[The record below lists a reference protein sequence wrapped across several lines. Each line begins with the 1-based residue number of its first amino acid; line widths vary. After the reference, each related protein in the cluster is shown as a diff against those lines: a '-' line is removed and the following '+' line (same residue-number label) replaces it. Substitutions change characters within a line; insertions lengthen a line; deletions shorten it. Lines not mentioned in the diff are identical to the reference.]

1 MCLWLGAS
9 GLSSLSHAQA
19 YLPVEDKI
27 KYEAALERKAQEVI
41 VNILGP
47 GRARVLVEAAVEK
60 PREPQP
66 VAAPKQTVQ
75 WVDTSQSPPPGAQ
88 QILPGFYTAPQETER
103 PKPQSPTVFLPFLVK
118 KISVNVVLDKDVS
131 SAQAA
136 NIAVVLSGMLNLDQ
150 SRGDGVNV
158 VRAPFMPVWSAM
170 LTDPGIINMLAR
182 YGLISVIVIIS
193 MIILA
198 AAVIRLAGA
207 VSLMAGPQQAHKIEM
222 DFSGRT
228 SSVPE
233 AAGGAELPGGP
244 AGEAGPE
251 AAAGAGGGAVFD
263 VKVGQVPLLKYMLE
277 REEPANIA
285 VIVSRLPP
293 DARKALMGAFDRKLA
308 SRIMLNMATVRFVEP
323 EIVAEIKEE
332 LERKLNGAVGGMPR
346 VIEFMGEM
354 GLKAKKDMIKIF
366 EAEEP
371 ALAAEL
377 RSRVLLD
384 DDVAALSDKDLSM
397 LLSALTPAD
406 WSDAMPA
413 LRDDFKARIK
423 TGMPERSWQ
432 IIEQNARFNA
442 PSAERAEAGLEKLVA
457 SAERLIKEG
466 KITRPAAAPRLA
478 APGGKSDA
486 G

>member
-9 GLSSLSHAQA
+9 GLGSQARAQG
-19 YLPVEDKI
+19 YIPVDDKI
-27 KYEAALERKAQEVI
+27 KYEEALERKAQEVI

-47 GRARVLVEAAVEK
+47 GRARVSVDALIEK

-88 QILPGFYTAPQETER
+88 QILPGFYAAPQEAER

-118 KISVNVVLDKDVS
+118 RISVNVVLDKNVS

-136 NIAVVLSGMLNLDQ
+136 NIAAVLGGILNLDQ
-150 SRGDGVNV
+150 GRGDGVNV

-182 YGLISVIVIIS
+182 YGLISVIVMIS

-198 AAVIRLAGA
+198 AAVIKLAGA
-207 VSLMAGPQQAHKIEM
+207 VSLMAGPQQSHKIEM

-228 SSVPE
+228 SSAPE
-233 AAGGAELPGGP
+233 AAGGSELLSGP
-244 AGEAGPE
+244 AGEAGP
-251 AAAGAGGGAVFD
+251 AAEAGGGAGAVFD
-263 VKVGQVPLLKYMLE
+263 VKVEQVPLLKYMLE

-293 DARKALMGAFDRKLA
+293 AARKALMGAFDRQLA

-323 EIVAEIKEE
+323 EVVSEIKEE

-354 GLKAKKDMIKIF
+354 GLRAKKDMIKIF
-366 EAEEP
+366 ETEEP
-371 ALAAEL
+371 KLAAEL
-377 RSRVLLD
+377 RARVLLD
-384 DDVAALSDKDLSM
+384 DDVEALSDKDLSM

-406 WSDAMPA
+406 WSDALPA

-432 IIEQNARFNA
+432 IIEQNTRFNV
-442 PSAERAEAGLEKLVA
+442 PSAERAEAGLEKMVA
-457 SAERLIKEG
+457 SAERLIREG
-466 KITRPAAAPRLA
+466 KISRPASVSRLA
-478 APGGKSDA
+478 AAGGESDA